1 MTHKKYNPTWDGYMG
16 DVLRGNVGINQ
27 LKPQHE
33 FFDAI
38 GLEKVLSDNTQYH
51 FVLTLAQAK
60 SIIEDISPSHPQ
72 TPNHG
77 EAFARGTETENLSY
91 GDEFARGTEVDNKK
105 KNPMAYV
112 FSVTDPISTYAGNIY
127 DSHGFSDVC
136 REFKRLSI
144 TAKTYVGENGK
155 KYIHLSGHAGLRRLV
170 RGTRYGSSHPQ
181 MLAMGI
187 GQQGLNA
194 SIIKGVRFCIVFSI
208 GYRLIESIF
217 KDEYTLADFIGNI
230 TMDMAKTAI
239 IAASSWIVGSLLTA
253 TALVG
258 GSIIVVAGI
267 VLAVGILAAIGLDLV
282 DKQYGISEKLIAL
295 LKEEM
300 KRKPRTPEA
309 DLQYFFN
316 TMGRIR

>member
-1 MTHKKYNPTWDGYMG
+1 MG
-16 DVLRGNVGINQ
+16 DFLRGNVGINQ

-33 FFDAI
+33 FFDAV

-72 TPNHG
+72 TPSHG
-77 EAFARGTETENLSY
+77 EAFARGTEAENLSYGDEFARGTEAENLSY

-170 RGTRYGSSHPQ
+170 RGTRYGASHPQ

-267 VLAVGILAAIGLDLV
+267 VLVVGILAAIGL
-282 DKQYGISEKLIAL
+282 YPSSFKLL
-295 LKEEM
+295 LCWL
-300 KRKPRTPEA
+300 RSLTPV
-309 DLQYFFN
+309 
-316 TMGRIR
+316 T

>member
-38 GLEKVLSDNTQYH
+38 GLEKVLRDNTQYH
-51 FVLTLAQAK
+51 FVLTLSEAQ
-60 SIIEDISPSHPQ
+60 SIIEDISPRRPQ
-72 TPNHG
+72 SPNHG
-77 EAFARGTETENLSY
+77 EAFARGMDA
-91 GDEFARGTEVDNKK
+91 GNKK
-105 KNPMAYV
+105 KNPMARV

-127 DSHGFSDVC
+127 DSRGFHDVV
-136 REFKRLSI
+136 REFKSLGI
-144 TAKTYVGENGK
+144 KAAEHVGKNGER
-155 KYIHLSGHAGLRRLV
+155 YIHISGHAGLRNRIM
-170 RGTRYGSSHPQ
+170 GTRYRAQNPQ
-181 MLAMGI
+181 MLGMGI

-194 SIIKGVRFCIVFSI
+194 SVVQGVRFSIIFSI
-208 GYRLIESIF
+208 GYRVIESIF
-217 KDEYTLADFIGNI
+217 KDEYTLADFLGNV

-239 IAASSWIVGSLLTA
+239 IAASSWVVGSLLTA
-253 TALVG
+253 TAFLG
-258 GSIIVVAGI
+258 GSIIAVALI
-267 VLAVGILAAIGLDLV
+267 VLAVGVLAAYILDTL

-309 DLQYFFN
+309 DLQHFFN
-316 TMGRIR
+316 ELGRFR

>member
-1 MTHKKYNPTWDGYMG
+1 MTHKKYNPTWDGYLG

-51 FVLTLAQAK
+51 YVLTLAQAQ
-60 SIIEDISPSHPQ
+60 SIIEDISPKRPQ
-72 TPNHG
+72 NPSHG
-77 EAFARGTETENLSY
+77 EALARGSEEENKRKS
-91 GDEFARGTEVDNKK
+91 
-105 KNPMAYV
+105 PMSHV

-127 DSHGFSDVC
+127 DARGFHTVC
-136 REFKRLSI
+136 WEFRSLAI
-144 TAKTYVGENGK
+144 EATIHIGENGNR
-155 KYIHLSGHAGLRRLV
+155 YIHLSGHAGLRRLI
-170 RGTRYGSSHPQ
+170 RGTRYGASHPQ

-187 GQQGLNA
+187 GQQGFNA
-194 SIIKGVRFCIVFSI
+194 SIVRGVRFCIIFSI

-239 IAASSWIVGSLLTA
+239 VAAASWAVGTLLTA
-253 TALVG
+253 TAIVG
-258 GSIIVVAGI
+258 GSIIAVAGI
-267 VLAVGILAAIGLDLV
+267 VLLTGIVVAYGLDVL
-282 DKQYGISEKLIAL
+282 DKRYGVSDKLIAL

-300 KRKPRTPEA
+300 KRKPRTREA

>member
-38 GLEKVLSDNTQYH
+38 GLEKVLRDNTQYH
-51 FVLTLAQAK
+51 FVLTLSEAQ
-60 SIIEDISPSHPQ
+60 SIIEDISPHRPQ
-72 TPNHG
+72 SPSYGYAFARGMDEKHLSYE
-77 EAFARGTETENLSY
+77 EAFARGMDIE
-91 GDEFARGTEVDNKK
+91 NKK
-105 KNPMAYV
+105 KNPMAHV

-127 DSHGFSDVC
+127 DAHGFYEVC
-136 REFKRLSI
+136 REFKSLGI
-144 TAKTYVGENGK
+144 KATEHVGKNGE
-155 KYIHLSGHAGLRRLV
+155 KYIHISGHAGLRSRIM
-170 RGTRYGSSHPQ
+170 GTRYRAKNPQ
-181 MLAMGI
+181 MLGMGI

-194 SIIKGVRFCIVFSI
+194 SVVKGVRFSIIFSI
-208 GYRLIESIF
+208 GYRVIESIF
-217 KDEYTLADFIGNI
+217 KDEYTLADFLGNV

-239 IAASSWIVGSLLTA
+239 IAASAWVVGSVLTA

-258 GSIIVVAGI
+258 GSIIAAAVI
-267 VLAVGILAAIGLDLV
+267 VLAAGVLAAFVLDIL

-295 LKEEM
+295 IKEEM

-309 DLQYFFN
+309 DLQHFFN
-316 TMGRIR
+316 AMGRIR

>member
-38 GLEKVLSDNTQYH
+38 GLEKVLRDNTQYH
-51 FVLTLAQAK
+51 FVLTLSEAQG
-60 SIIEDISPSHPQ
+60 IIEDISPHRPQ
-72 TPNHG
+72 NPSYGEAFARGMDSEHLSTG
-77 EAFARGTETENLSY
+77 EAFARGTDA
-91 GDEFARGTEVDNKK
+91 GNKK

-112 FSVTDPISTYAGNIY
+112 FPVTDPVSAYAGNIY
-127 DSHGFSDVC
+127 DSRGVYDVI
-136 REFKRLSI
+136 REFKSLGI
-144 TAKTYVGENGK
+144 KATQHVGKNGE
-155 KYIHLSGHAGLRRLV
+155 KYIHISGHAGLRSRIM
-170 RGTRYGSSHPQ
+170 GTRYRAKNPQ
-181 MLAMGI
+181 MLGMGI

-194 SIIKGVRFCIVFSI
+194 SVVKGVRFCIVFSI
-208 GYRLIESIF
+208 IYRLIESIF

-239 IAASSWIVGSLLTA
+239 TA
-253 TALVG
+253 TASWAVGSTLIATAALG
-258 GSIIVVAGI
+258 GSIIAVAGI
-267 VLAVGILAAIGLDLV
+267 VLLTGFAVAYVLDFL
-282 DKQYGISEKLIAL
+282 DKKYGISDKLIAL

-316 TMGRIR
+316 GLGRLR

>member
-1 MTHKKYNPTWDGYMG
+1 MIRRKSYNPTWDGYLG
-16 DVLRGNVGINQ
+16 DYLNGKVGINQ
-27 LKPQHE
+27 LTPQHE
-33 FFDAI
+33 FFDSI

-51 FVLTLAQAK
+51 YMLTLAQAQ
-60 SIIEDISPSHPQ
+60 SIIEDINPSPPQ
-72 TPNHG
+72 KP
-77 EAFARGTETENLSY
+77 SY
-91 GDEFARGTEVDNKK
+91 GEEFARGSEVKYKK
-105 KNPMAYV
+105 KNLIAAV

-136 REFKRLSI
+136 REFKRLNI

-170 RGTRYGSSHPQ
+170 RGTRYGASHPQ

-239 IAASSWIVGSLLTA
+239 IAASSWIAGSLLTA
-253 TALVG
+253 TAFLG
-258 GSIIVVAGI
+258 GSIIAVAGI
-267 VLAVGILAAIGLDLV
+267 VLAVGIIVAIGLDLV

-295 LKEEM
+295 LKEAME
-300 KRKPRTPEA
+300 RKPRTPEV